1 VEQILADRQ
10 AVLSTPLGPP
20 GNTQKKTYVLDVR
33 HVLLID
39 RYAREHRLDLND
51 VLYQALEEFFQRR
64 GYAAE

>member
-1 VEQILADRQ
+1 MLADRQ

-20 GNTQKKTYVLDVR
+20 GNTQKKTYAFDVR

-39 RYAREHRLDLND
+39 RYAQEHRLDLKD